1 MAAIAVAGVG
11 LMVVCS
17 SSLAAVMMMGGEEE
31 TPTTTTTTTTSTG
44 PAAGPT
50 APVFD
55 NDFELVDGQ
64 TVQCASNGPKPQ
76 AHASYR
82 YVGANKLRWYGTG
95 AEMASW
101 DAGPAEVIDDCTG
114 LSRGSPWQM
123 GMKP

>member
-1 MAAIAVAGVG
+1 MAAIAAGVG

-17 SSLAAVMMMGGEEE
+17 SSVAAAMMMGGGEKEDPVVATNDAT
-31 TPTTTTTTTTSTG
+31 TPTPTEPTT
-44 PAAGPT
+44 
-50 APVFD
+50 PVFD

-64 TVQCASNGPKPQ
+64 TVQCASNGPKSQ
-76 AHASYR
+76 AHAAYR
-82 YVGANKLRWYGTG
+82 YVGLNKLRWYGTG

>member
-1 MAAIAVAGVG
+1 MSMPMLAGVG
-11 LMVVCS
+11 LLVVCCS
-17 SSLAAVMMMGGEEE
+17 SASAAAMMMGGGEETSAAAT
-31 TPTTTTTTTTSTG
+31 TPTTPTPTE
-44 PAAGPT
+44 PT

-64 TVQCASNGPKPQ
+64 TVQCASNGPKSQ
-76 AHASYR
+76 AHAAYR
-82 YVGANKLRWYGTG
+82 YVGLNKLRWYGTG